1 MTWETAEPVGAK
13 PTLRDVALAAGVH
26 LATASRALS
35 DAPSRPVAPRTVALV
50 RQAAAQLGYVP
61 DQVARSLRTHR
72 TPAIGV
78 LIPDMSNPVMPPL
91 VRGAEQRLAQYGYT
105 TLFADTDND
114 PAAETKRLTMLL
126 SWRVAGLI
134 LATARRDQP
143 LAAELVNSGVP
154 VVLMSRKLD
163 ATPVPS
169 VTVDESVGIAQAL
182 GHVLELGHRRIA
194 YLGVP
199 QWTSAGHERLVAF
212 RDNIASR
219 GLTLPPEFVVTCA
232 GYGEQDG
239 AAALAGLL
247 DRPDRPTAVLTG
259 NDMMAL
265 GCYDAIRSAGLRCPE
280 DVSVVGYNDMPLT
293 DRVDPPLTTVRVPY
307 FDVGR
312 QAATLLVEKLT
323 EANDIDRSV
332 RLTPR
337 LVVRGSTA
345 AARAS

>member
-1 MTWETAEPVGAK
+1 MDTGMAGPDGLK
-13 PTLRDVALAAGVH
+13 PTLRDVARAAGVH

-35 DAPSRPVAPRTVALV
+35 DSKTRPVNPRTAALV
-50 RQAAAQLGYVP
+50 RRAAAEIGYVP

-91 VRGAEQRLAQYGYT
+91 VRGAEQVLAQHGYT

-114 PAAETKRLTMLL
+114 PAAETQRLGMLL

-143 LAAELVNSGVP
+143 LAPELAQSKVP

-169 VTVDESVGIAQAL
+169 ATVDESVGIAQAL
-182 GHVLELGHRRIA
+182 DHLIGLGHRRIA

-199 QWTSAGHERLVAF
+199 LWTSAGHERWAAF
-212 RDNIASR
+212 RDVTRAR
-219 GLTLPPEFVVTCA
+219 GLAQPEHHVVVGE
-232 GYGEQDG
+232 GYSEHDGE
-239 AAALAGLL
+239 AALARLL
-247 DRPDRPTAVLTG
+247 AGDDPPTAVLAG

-265 GCYDAIRSAGLRCPE
+265 GCYAAIRRAGLTCPR

-293 DRVDPPLTTVRVPY
+293 DRVEPPLTTVRVPY

-312 QAATLLVEKLT
+312 QAAGLLIEALT
-323 EANDIDRSV
+323 VADSTDRSV

-337 LVVRGSTA
+337 LVVRASTTTSP
-345 AARAS
+345 R

>member
-1 MTWETAEPVGAK
+1 MSTEMADPAGVK

-35 DAPSRPVAPRTVALV
+35 DSKTRPVNPRTAALV
-50 RQAAAQLGYVP
+50 RQAAAELGYVP

-91 VRGAEQRLAQYGYT
+91 VRGAEQMLAQHGYT

-114 PAAETKRLTMLL
+114 PAAETQRLAMLL

-143 LAAELVNSGVP
+143 LAPELVNSRVP

-169 VTVDESVGIAQAL
+169 ATVDESVGVAQAIDHL
-182 GHVLELGHRRIA
+182 LELGHRRIA

-199 QWTSAGHERLVAF
+199 LWTSAGHERYVAF
-212 RDNIASR
+212 RDVTNGR
-219 GLTLPPEFVVTCA
+219 GLDLPAEFTVACE
-232 GYGEQDG
+232 GYSERDGET
-239 AAALAGLL
+239 ALAALL
-247 DRPDRPTAVLTG
+247 DRSDRPTAVLAG

-265 GCYDAIRSAGLRCPE
+265 GCYAAVRRAGLRCPE

-293 DRVDPPLTTVRVPY
+293 DRVEPPLTTVRVPY
-307 FDVGR
+307 FDLGR
-312 QAATLLVEKLT
+312 QAATLLVDALS
-323 EANDIDRSV
+323 EASAGDRSV

-345 AARAS
+345 AAG

>member
-1 MTWETAEPVGAK
+1 MGTEMADPAGAK

-35 DAPSRPVAPRTVALV
+35 DSKTRPVNPRTAALV
-50 RQAAAQLGYVP
+50 RQAAAELGYVP

-78 LIPDMSNPVMPPL
+78 LIPDMTNPVMPPL
-91 VRGAEQRLAQYGYT
+91 VRGAEQMLAQHGYT

-114 PAAETKRLTMLL
+114 QAAETQRLATFL

-143 LAAELVNSGVP
+143 LAPELVHSGVP

-169 VTVDESVGIAQAL
+169 ATVDESVGIAQAL
-182 GHVLELGHRRIA
+182 DHLISLGHQRIA

-199 QWTSAGHERLVAF
+199 LWTSAGYERLVAF
-212 RDNIASR
+212 REITRDR
-219 GLTLPPEFVVTCA
+219 GLDLPPEFAVVCD
-232 GYGEQDG
+232 GYSERDGE
-239 AAALAGLL
+239 AALAALL
-247 DRPDRPTAVLTG
+247 VRPDRPTAVLTG

-265 GCYDAIRSAGLRCPE
+265 GCYDAIRAAGLRCPT

-293 DRVDPPLTTVRVPY
+293 HRVDPPLTTVRVPY
-307 FDVGR
+307 FDLGR
-312 QAATLLVEKLT
+312 QAASLLVEAL
-323 EANDIDRSV
+323 DDRGSMDRSV

-337 LVVRGSTA
+337 LLVRDSTA
-345 AARAS
+345 HAPA